1 MPGWGSAAGRTPS
14 PRCILG
20 WKFWLSKC
28 GRWPGVGLSLI
39 LFNFLSKRW
48 LFETIW
54 CNSCKF
60 SCGECF
66 CFLLR
71 HKSFQFKCSQLVD
84 KSHYI
89 HFLHLWPPSPE
100 DGPSWCKQRPTAKST
115 SATSALFSDTS
126 APKTSSLGVGCGKA
140 AGNCLNCAR
149 FRHPCPLFW
158 HLVAF
163 TRLSECCYWF
173 YKIENKFT
181 YNESVNIKSNLLW
194 NTITS
199 ENMEVSGHRWCRMHI
214 HNPHTHHPKVFT
226 RSNRGHLRCSCEFPE
241 PKHLLAVG
249 RRMRMWSWRCWWWA
263 AGITHSSFP
272 FLSLW

>member
-1 MPGWGSAAGRTPS
+1 MA
-14 PRCILG
+14 PRHTSTANKRKTNSSKTQNQSVGNKIIYRHHTFLLG

-39 LFNFLSKRW
+39 LFNFYQKDDSVKRFDVI
-48 LFETIW
+48 LA
-54 CNSCKF
+54 SC
-60 SCGECF
+60 CECF

-84 KSHYI
+84 KSHYYI

-149 FRHPCPLFW
+149 FRHPCPLF
-158 HLVAF
+158 
-163 TRLSECCYWF
+163 
-173 YKIENKFT
+173 
-181 YNESVNIKSNLLW
+181 
-194 NTITS
+194 
-199 ENMEVSGHRWCRMHI
+199 
-214 HNPHTHHPKVFT
+214 
-226 RSNRGHLRCSCEFPE
+226 
-241 PKHLLAVG
+241 
-249 RRMRMWSWRCWWWA
+249 
-263 AGITHSSFP
+263 
-272 FLSLW
+272 

>member
-1 MPGWGSAAGRTPS
+1 MA
-14 PRCILG
+14 PRHTSTANKRKTNSSKTQNQSVGNKIIYRHHTFLLG

-100 DGPSWCKQRPTAKST
+100 DGPELVQ
-115 SATSALFSDTS
+115 ATT
-126 APKTSSLGVGCGKA
+126 
-140 AGNCLNCAR
+140 NCQKH
-149 FRHPCPLFW
+149 FRHLCPLFR
-158 HLVAF
+158 HFCPKDVLVGGWV
-163 TRLSECCYWF
+163 R
-173 YKIENKFT
+173 
-181 YNESVNIKSNLLW
+181 KS
-194 NTITS
+194 
-199 ENMEVSGHRWCRMHI
+199 
-214 HNPHTHHPKVFT
+214 
-226 RSNRGHLRCSCEFPE
+226 
-241 PKHLLAVG
+241 G
-249 RRMRMWSWRCWWWA
+249 RQLPQLC
-263 AGITHSSFP
+263 SFP
-272 FLSLW
+272 PPLPSFLTLGGIHKAEWMLLLIL

>member
-1 MPGWGSAAGRTPS
+1 MA
-14 PRCILG
+14 PRHTSTANKRKTNSSKTQNQSVGNKIIYRHHTFLLG

-100 DGPSWCKQRPTAKST
+100 DGPELVQATTNCQKHFHLSEV
-115 SATSALFSDTS
+115 TSALFSDTS

-163 TRLSECCYWF
+163 TRLSECCCWF
-173 YKIENKFT
+173 YND
-181 YNESVNIKSNLLW
+181 IKLKTSLL
-194 NTITS
+194 T
-199 ENMEVSGHRWCRMHI
+199 
-214 HNPHTHHPKVFT
+214 
-226 RSNRGHLRCSCEFPE
+226 
-241 PKHLLAVG
+241 
-249 RRMRMWSWRCWWWA
+249 MRV
-263 AGITHSSFP
+263 
-272 FLSLW
+272 